1 MKKTDTTKK
10 VESKK
15 TAGAK
20 KAPASK
26 KTKAGS
32 AISIVDLIDTKELF
46 KDLPKTKKAAAKL
59 VKPQNIRPSASIYMT
74 VEEVLAVL
82 EEINNEKQKEAEQ
95 VQEVKEK
102 KPAKKERKASIKVP
116 VAPKKPLLAAS
127 IMDILGFNPKEQEM
141 SGLLPEK
148 DVPLKWKEYYDALVV
163 LLKKYRA
170 VVDEKSSEVLNKSV
184 KEDSGDLSSYGQHQA
199 DVGSENFERDL
210 AFTMLSEDKVLVQE
224 IEAAI
229 SRIKDGTYG
238 ICEITNKEIPAS
250 RLVSIPYTR
259 YSIEGQI
266 AKEDES
272 RKLKLGARQSIGE
285 ISDEGMSNE
294 EDE

>member
-1 MKKTDTTKK
+1 MKKADTNKK
-10 VESKK
+10 AESKK

-20 KAPASK
+20 KTPASK
-26 KTKAGS
+26 KTKAS
-32 AISIVDLIDTKELF
+32 TISIVDLIDTKELF
-46 KDLPKTKKAAAKL
+46 KDLPKNKKATAKTAR
-59 VKPQNIRPSASIYMT
+59 KEHIRPSASIYMT

-82 EEINNEKQKEAEQ
+82 EEIKSEKAKEVEQ
-95 VQEVKEK
+95 VQEVKAK
-102 KPAKKERKASIKVP
+102 KPAKKERKASIKIP
-116 VAPKKPLLAAS
+116 VAPKKPLVAAS
-127 IMDILGFNPKEQEM
+127 IMDILGFNPQEQEM
-141 SGLLPEK
+141 SGLLPDK
-148 DVPLKWKEYYDALVV
+148 DVPAKWREYYDALVA

-238 ICEITNKEIPAS
+238 ICEITHKEIPAD
-250 RLVSIPYTR
+250 RLVAIPYAR

-266 AKEDES
+266 AKENEA

-285 ISDEGMSNE
+285 ITDELNNE